1 MIGRSRAAA
10 ILMATSVLFVQDR
23 PTLDVKLNDE
33 NRVVP
38 ALVVNLRD
46 LLSDRRFLRA
56 MHSGFPLYI
65 EYHVDVRESRA
76 NWFDRSVVTHGW
88 EFVILHDPV
97 REIYIAEET
106 QNTTELMTDR
116 ALADYLA
123 RTFVIEQLAPEGD
136 GTFYYRVTVTAR
148 TLSDADVNEVF
159 DWLKGRGTDSSA
171 SRSRSLLSRTARR
184 LLVSVAPLPRLT
196 ISESSPRFG
205 SR

>member
-1 MIGRSRAAA
+1 
-10 ILMATSVLFVQDR
+10 MATSVLFVQDR
-23 PTLDVKLNDE
+23 PTLDVQLNDE
-33 NRVVP
+33 SRVVP
-38 ALVVNLRD
+38 ALVVSLRD
-46 LLSDRRFLRA
+46 LLSDQRFLRA

-148 TLSDADVNEVF
+148 TLSDADVDEVF
-159 DWLKGRGTDSSA
+159 DWLKGHDTDSSA
-171 SRSRSLLSRTARR
+171 ARSRSLLSRTARR